1 VSIGGGCRSA
11 ALAACGR
18 AHDKSAAMQQR
29 GSKDIDFPLDGV
41 APVPGRRPILAPGTR
56 VHAVTVRRR
65 TVYARRVETDNPA
78 DIPEKIAALRTEHRD
93 LDEAIARLVDDAD
106 ADEVAI
112 KRLKKRKLWLK
123 DCIARLESALIP
135 DEPA

>member
-1 VSIGGGCRSA
+1 
-11 ALAACGR
+11 
-18 AHDKSAAMQQR
+18 MT
-29 GSKDIDFPLDGV
+29 PL
-41 APVPGRRPILAPGTR
+41 PPP
-56 VHAVTVRRR
+56 
-65 TVYARRVETDNPA
+65 VYARRVEISNPA
-78 DIPEKIAALRTEHRD
+78 DITQKVTELKLEHRE

>member
-1 VSIGGGCRSA
+1 MR
-11 ALAACGR
+11 
-18 AHDKSAAMQQR
+18 
-29 GSKDIDFPLDGV
+29 ID
-41 APVPGRRPILAPGTR
+41 
-56 VHAVTVRRR
+56 AVTMRRG
-65 TVYARRVETDNPA
+65 TVYARGVETDNPA
-78 DIPEKIAALRTEHRD
+78 DIPDKIAALRTEHRD
-93 LDEAIARLVDDAD
+93 LDEAIARLVEDAD